1 MIDCDFAPGGPLWVC
16 RQCGY
21 VFPLASKRPPRRN
34 CPRAP
39 GLADRI
45 MAAVADRHVPGLH
58 LPLEIVRDN
67 VAACVVCE
75 HNRGLCCA
83 RVSGGCE
90 GRDRFLTALL
100 YGRCPAGKC

>member
-1 MIDCDFAPGGPLWVC
+1 V
-16 RQCGY
+16 
-21 VFPLASKRPPRRN
+21 
-34 CPRAP
+34 
-39 GLADRI
+39 ADRI

-58 LPLEIVRDN
+58 LPLEIVRQN